1 VLIARTVDGVKVPSL
16 RGDDAFGIGLATN
29 HLIALGHRR
38 IAFIGGT
45 DETSTGR
52 ERYRGYSVAMKTA
65 GLQVRG
71 DWRIIGPRTK
81 RAGFDA
87 TAEFLNLAEKPT
99 AAVCWNDLVA
109 IGLMNGLARAG
120 LTPGIEI
127 SVTGY
132 DDLAEAEIAMPS
144 LTTVWNGQSVV
155 GERAAKVLVNRIR
168 GSEPVKPFEMIRP
181 ILRERDSTGAPK

>member
-1 VLIARTVDGVKVPSL
+1 MRA
-16 RGDDAFGIGLATN
+16 
-29 HLIALGHRR
+29 
-38 IAFIGGT
+38 
-45 DETSTGR
+45 
-52 ERYRGYSVAMKTA
+52 
-65 GLQVRG
+65 
-71 DWRIIGPRTK
+71 DWRIIGPRTR

-87 TAEFLNLAEKPT
+87 TTEFLGLAEKPT

-120 LTPGIEI
+120 LTPGEEI

-155 GERAAKVLVNRIR
+155 GERAAKVLVSRIR
-168 GSEPVKPFEMIRP
+168 GTEPVKPFEMIRP
-181 ILRERDSTGAPK
+181 ILRERDSTGSPK